1 MRISFLA
8 SLGLLAALAS
18 PAYAQAP
25 AKPATPAAVTPAA
38 PATALIDI
46 NSAPKAELIAKLKGV
61 GDVRADAI
69 IKGRPYKGKDELF
82 QKDILPK
89 GIYDDIKDLIVARQ
103 K

>member
-1 MRISFLA
+1 MRLSSLIV
-8 SLGLLAALAS
+8 SLGLVAAFVS

-25 AKPATPAAVTPAA
+25 AKPVTPAAVTPAA
-38 PATALIDI
+38 PAVLIDI

-82 QKDILPK
+82 QKDIIPRAV
-89 GIYDDIKDLIVARQ
+89 YDDIKDLIIARQ